1 MVINTETA
9 VAEKLVT
16 AEEMLQHPEWG
27 RCELIDGRVVLMSPA
42 GAQHG
47 DVAMIIAGKIF
58 NFARPK
64 KLGRVFAA
72 ETGFII
78 SRNPDTVRG
87 PDVMFLSHAR
97 IPAGGIPKEYLPV
110 VPDLAVEVV
119 SPNDSSNAVN
129 EKRIE
134 WLEAGAQLVWVIHP
148 DHQTVHAYRAD
159 GGVDHFKRTDM
170 LHARPVLPDFQI
182 PVAELFR
189 LPS

>member
-119 SPNDSSNAVN
+119 SPNDQFSDVA
-129 EKRIE
+129 EKAKSYVA
-134 WLEAGAQLVWVIHP
+134 AGVKIVWVVDP
-148 DHQTVHAYRAD
+148 ATRRAY
-159 GGVDHFKRTDM
+159 VFKPREAISIRSETETLSGEDI
-170 LHARPVLPDFQI
+170 LPGFALSLSEI
-182 PVAELFR
+182 FE
-189 LPS
+189 

>member
-1 MVINTETA
+1 MTPKGTSYKCFSDDP
-9 VAEKLVT
+9 EKVRRADAAFHHLSHMT
-16 AEEMLQHPEWG
+16 AE
-27 RCELIDGRVVLMSPA
+27 R
-42 GAQHG
+42 
-47 DVAMIIAGKIF
+47 
-58 NFARPK
+58 ARTE
-64 KLGRVFAA
+64 GHC
-72 ETGFII
+72 TI
-78 SRNPDTVRG
+78 
-87 PDVMFLSHAR
+87 
-97 IPAGGIPKEYLPV
+97 
-110 VPDLAVEVV
+110 VPDLVVEVV